1 MERRMQSDSN
11 EGYEGVETL
20 VILRKERKRKATP
33 PPQPEGRGTW
43 RREKLGGVKE
53 ESAEGGDEGESQVSE
68 RERIS
73 MDWSAMKSRRVAGL
87 SRREVTEVTER
98 VFR

>member
-11 EGYEGVETL
+11 EGVDTL

-53 ESAEGGDEGESQVSE
+53 ESAEGGGTKG
-68 RERIS
+68 RAR
-73 MDWSAMKSRRVAGL
+73 SRRG
-87 SRREVTEVTER
+87 REYLWIGR
-98 VFR
+98 Q